1 MQQTLVEEAESPELT
16 IATDSQSSLFLIR
29 KTLLRPHRSTSVTR
43 NHRHGALLS
52 AIAVLLQA
60 RHDAHHT
67 TRFIK
72 VRSHSGIAGNNE
84 AADAAARKAVDDD
97 STPTR
102 HLPQEV
108 KPALTFQV
116 PGKDGDPV
124 DVNTRAEISSTPRLN
139 PEFATF
145 QPPTGAPWPPNG
157 PRGHQLQA
165 SYTLRATALEA

>member
-29 KTLLRPHRSTSVTR
+29 KTLLRPHLTR

-72 VRSHSGIAGNNE
+72 VRSHSGIAGNE
-84 AADAAARKAVDDD
+84 VADAAMLQPA
-97 STPTR
+97 
-102 HLPQEV
+102 
-108 KPALTFQV
+108 KP
-116 PGKDGDPV
+116 
-124 DVNTRAEISSTPRLN
+124 
-139 PEFATF
+139 
-145 QPPTGAPWPPNG
+145 
-157 PRGHQLQA
+157 
-165 SYTLRATALEA
+165 